1 MNRTFK
7 TQRLTM
13 SAVMIALAAV
23 LAIVCALIPFLNL
36 PFGGG
41 FTIASM
47 LPIILIS
54 YMYGVKW
61 GFFVSATYSVLQILM
76 DLALGTSSS
85 VIMALFM
92 PSSDGYMGGFA
103 AVAILVIDYIVAYTV
118 LGVGGIFRG
127 RFKSKTTALCV
138 GSVVALSLRYLAH
151 IVSGAI
157 FYGAWAEWFFSQE
170 GFYSIGGWILEHISG
185 GALALIYSVFYNGL
199 YMIPEIII
207 TAIAAV
213 IVSRIPAIKKED
225 I

>member
-7 TQRLTM
+7 TQRLTT

-47 LPIILIS
+47 LPIVLVS
-54 YMYGVKW
+54 YMYGVRW
-61 GFFVSATYSVLQILM
+61 GFFVSATYALLQMLM

-85 VIMALFM
+85 VIMALFI
-92 PSSDGYMGGFA
+92 PASDGYMGGFA
-103 AVAILVIDYIVAYTV
+103 AVAIVLIDYVLAYGV
-118 LGVGGIFRG
+118 LGIGGIFR
-127 RFKSKTTALCV
+127 KSIKNKTLALSL
-138 GSVVALSLRYLAH
+138 GSVLALSLRYLAH
-151 IVSGAI
+151 ILSGAI

-170 GFYSIGGWILEHISG
+170 NFYAIGAWILEHISG
-185 GALALIYSVFYNGL
+185 GALALVYSVFYNGL

-213 IVSRIPAIKKED
+213 VVARIPYIQKID
-225 I
+225 N